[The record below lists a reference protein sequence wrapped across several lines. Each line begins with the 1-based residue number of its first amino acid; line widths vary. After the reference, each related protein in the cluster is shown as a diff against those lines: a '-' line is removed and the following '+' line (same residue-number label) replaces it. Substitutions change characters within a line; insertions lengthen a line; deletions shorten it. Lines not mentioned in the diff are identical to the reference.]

1 MGDSRK
7 GAFGSVKSPS
17 SVASQSERD
26 TSAWESASNATDATW
41 TNRFAMLDGESV
53 DDGVSDTSEG
63 MDSERL
69 REIAGLVTQ
78 DDDDDFPFTGPTQS
92 TSGRWQKTGPIKF
105 VEIGEAD
112 VKKSGM
118 RRNHHHK
125 MYHCIPHDAVWTL
138 HVYVPLEEEDAV

>member
-1 MGDSRK
+1 
-7 GAFGSVKSPS
+7 
-17 SVASQSERD
+17 
-26 TSAWESASNATDATW
+26 
-41 TNRFAMLDGESV
+41 MLDGESV

-78 DDDDDFPFTGPTQS
+78 DDDDDDYPLLVTGPTQS

-105 VEIGEAD
+105 VEISEAD
-112 VKKSGM
+112 VKRSGM

-125 MYHCIPHDAVWTL
+125 MYRCHSHNAVWTL